1 MYAFA
6 SSIDVMLFLLP
17 SIFMLIH
24 KHSFR
29 IAVESSTVFS
39 HTFEEKKKRKK
50 KKNRAR
56 VAKRRQKGKRACARI
71 WGVGTFEI
79 SI

>member
-24 KHSFR
+24 EPFLR
-29 IAVESSTVFS
+29 IVHCFS
-39 HTFEEKKKRKK
+39 RCCTRLFEEKHRFRS
-50 KKNRAR
+50 NIIITDIIT
-56 VAKRRQKGKRACARI
+56 VRQSAA
-71 WGVGTFEI
+71 T
-79 SI
+79 